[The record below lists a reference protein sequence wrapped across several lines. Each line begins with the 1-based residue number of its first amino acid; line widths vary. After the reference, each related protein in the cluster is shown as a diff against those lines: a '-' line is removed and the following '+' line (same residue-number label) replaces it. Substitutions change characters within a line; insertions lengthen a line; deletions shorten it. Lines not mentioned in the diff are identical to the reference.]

1 MCIFLYI
8 YIYIYIFIYFLNLYI
23 NFESKYLHFCEV
35 HLSDDSLKDE
45 THLLLL

>member
-1 MCIFLYI
+1 MYI
-8 YIYIYIFIYFLNLYI
+8 YTCIHTFIYFLNLYI

-35 HLSDDSLKDE
+35 HLSDDSLRDE

>member
-1 MCIFLYI
+1 MHTYI
-8 YIYIYIFIYFLNLYI
+8 YLF
-23 NFESKYLHFCEV
+23 FESKYLHFFEV